1 MTQAVSTVEFTVME
15 IPERKEMGESVQEK
29 EDKSMIMLKCILQ
42 KPKEA
47 QVLGRWHNNT
57 YILNLDPK
65 Y

>member
-47 QVLGRWHNNT
+47 QVLGR
-57 YILNLDPK
+57 
-65 Y
+65 